1 MTILG
6 PLELVTGCSRRV
18 DLATTGFGDLTELQ
32 LQLELRDDHD
42 RHGGGVGAVLLAADE
57 PVDQLTAWLEAA
69 PSRPLSAPTLP
80 HLARALLA
88 RMPATDDG
96 QRRILRTLVEWA
108 VFEAAL
114 ALAGGGPERA
124 LALLAESLSADEH
137 GCSPEEAQGLR
148 QAPRPAY
155 VAIAPD
161 LRVEDVTSG
170 RLQRLVGSWMPRTFR
185 LDGGTRDL
193 AGLAAV
199 AAELD
204 RHIAPYELVLE
215 GCGTFRDLRELAAWL
230 AHLGDD
236 RRLWRLARSLRLVAD
251 PLDPGALRR
260 ALSQQTWPLPMADS
274 EAPAAVLR
282 PRADGGFVWGL
293 RLRAREGI
301 LTAAALAARVRS
313 RARAHGQSAPLAL
326 APHLAVPG
334 RALAQH
340 LRLAWLLAL
349 DHAPLLGGPEP
360 VAEVDELPPGPFRPS
375 EHGPVLDVRFG
386 RVALAPLLG

>member
-1 MTILG
+1 MTIRG
-6 PLELVTGCSRRV
+6 PLELVTGCSRRM
-18 DLATTGFGDLTELQ
+18 DLATAGFGDLTELQ
-32 LQLELRDDHD
+32 LQLELRDDHG
-42 RHGGGVGAVLLAADE
+42 RHGRGVGAVLLAADE
-57 PVDQLTAWLEAA
+57 PVAALIARLEAA
-69 PSRPLSAPTLP
+69 LSQPLSAPNLSA
-80 HLARALLA
+80 LARALLA
-88 RMPATDDG
+88 RMPATDHG
-96 QRRILRTLVEWA
+96 QRRTLRTLVEWA

-114 ALAGGGPERA
+114 ALVGGGPERA
-124 LALLAESLSADEH
+124 LALLAESLSAGEH
-137 GCSPEEAQGLR
+137 GCAPEEVRGFR
-148 QAPRPAY
+148 QTPRPAY

-170 RLQRLVGSWMPRTFR
+170 RLQRLVGSWMPRVFR
-185 LDGGTRDL
+185 LDVGTRDH

-204 RHIAPYELVLE
+204 RHIEPYELVLE
-215 GCGTFRDLRELAAWL
+215 GRGTFRDLRELAAWL
-230 AHLGDD
+230 ARLADD
-236 RRLWRLARSLRLVAD
+236 RRLWRLARSVRVVAE

-260 ALSQQTWPLPMADS
+260 ELLQHTWPLPMADG
-274 EAPAAVLR
+274 EGPAVVLR

-313 RARAHGQSAPLAL
+313 GARAHGQSAPLAL
-326 APHLAVPG
+326 APHLAAPG

-360 VAEVDELPPGPFRPS
+360 LAEVGELPPGPFRPGAR
-375 EHGPVLDVRFG
+375 GPVLDVRFG
-386 RVALAPLLG
+386 RVALAPLFG